1 MEQYSYNEQN
11 GKLQFCPAE
20 VEEQGAVFA
29 AFRNFDNI
37 LVLDHGRIVESGT
50 HDELM
55 KRHGMYH
62 TMFMNQ
68 AKRYED
74 DGK

>member
-1 MEQYSYNEQN
+1 MHI
-11 GKLQFCPAE
+11 GIK
-20 VEEQGAVFA
+20 
-29 AFRNFDNI
+29 NFTWDNI
-37 LVLDHGRIVESGT
+37 RIVESGT

-55 KRHGMYH
+55 KRHGMYY

-68 AKRYED
+68 AKRYEN